1 MKILII
7 EDEFMIRKGI
17 RHQLENMDLP
27 DIHIESI
34 WEAED
39 GIEADELLVSHT
51 FDIVFTDINM
61 PDMDGLTL
69 LGKWEMS
76 HPNTQWVIISGHD
89 SFHFAQKAIIHGA
102 RDYLLKP
109 VTRRKLTTTFERLV
123 ANYKERQLDFIE
135 VNEMDEI
142 LDLLEGALWVLNEE
156 MMIKTITDWANKI
169 EKKQLHS
176 SYYQHVL
183 NHLLQTLVE
192 RIDQKGS
199 INLDLTFDI
208 NGNTFKEITN
218 AFITHCQTMIEAIRH
233 QRKGKMIDPIEAAK
247 EYMISKIGEKVNL
260 DDVAERLGFNPSYF
274 SQLFKRETGQTFV
287 EYRINL
293 RMEVAKKLL
302 ERNEMRIIDICS
314 EIGYDDAPHFTKTF
328 KKYTG
333 FSPTEYRKSLGIDA

>member
-1 MKILII
+1 MKILLI
-7 EDEFMIRKGI
+7 EDENMIRKGI
-17 RHQLENMDLP
+17 RHQLENMDLE
-27 DIHIESI
+27 DFQIDNI

-69 LGKWEMS
+69 LGKWKMS

-89 SFHFAQKAIIHGA
+89 SFHYAQKAIIHGA

-109 VTRRKLTTTFERLV
+109 VTRKKLSKAFERLV
-123 ANYKERQLDFIE
+123 ANYKERQYDFIE

-142 LDLLEGALWVLNEE
+142 LDILEGALWVLNEE
-156 MMIKTITDWANKI
+156 LVKDTMTVWASNL
-169 EKKQLHS
+169 EKKQLHQ

-208 NGNTFKEITN
+208 KGKTFKEITSV
-218 AFITHCQTMIEAIRH
+218 FIAHCQTIIEAIRL

-247 EYMISKIGEKVNL
+247 EYMISNIGAKVNL
-260 DDVAERLGFNPSYF
+260 DDVADRLGFNASYF

-293 RMEVAKKLL
+293 RMEMAKKLL

-328 KKYTG
+328 RKYTG